1 MRLLHAALVA
11 ASLAFMAAPL
21 ALPATAQAATPSD
34 TLVVA
39 QNIDDIV
46 SIDPGEAYEF
56 SSGEYVTQTYDR
68 LVQYDAPDPTKLVA
82 GLAKSWMID
91 DANKT
96 ITFTLRDDVKFAPSG
111 NPLTAADVI
120 YSMKRVFVINK
131 SPAAILG
138 NLGWSKDNIDQ
149 MVVAKD
155 PHTVEIKYTGDISS
169 AYVLNVL
176 ASRPASI
183 VDSKTVEGHA
193 TNGDMGNG
201 WLKANSAGTGPFI
214 LKRYRADELIA
225 LDANP
230 DYFLGAPTIKHVI
243 IKHVAE
249 AATQL
254 LLLQSGDV
262 DMAKNLTPDQIS
274 GLDPK
279 VAKVE
284 TYPQAAVHFLS
295 FNQKDKDLTNPA
307 FWEAAHYLV
316 DYKGMVDSF
325 LKGQMIIHQ
334 SFWPSG
340 FPGAY
345 NENPYSYDPDKAKA
359 ILEKAGIKTPMTVT
373 LDVINSSPFT
383 EMAQSMQASFAK
395 AGINFQIIPG
405 TGSQVITKYRNRTH
419 QAMLLYWAPD
429 FMDPDSNATA
439 FAYNV
444 DNSDGSYQPTT
455 TWRNAWEPPA
465 ALSAEV
471 LKARAEA
478 DPEKRNALYE
488 DIQKQ
493 QQASSPIVETFQE
506 VAQIAMKPNVT
517 GYVNGAI
524 HDFVFY
530 RLVKKD

>member
-1 MRLLHAALVA
+1 MRLLHAAMLA
-11 ASLAFMAAPL
+11 ASLTLMALPMAAR
-21 ALPATAQAATPSD
+21 ADTPTD

-68 LVQYDAPDPTKLVA
+68 LVQYDAPDVTKLVS
-82 GLAKSWMID
+82 GLADKWLVD

-96 ITFTLRDDVKFAPSG
+96 ITFTLRNGVKFAPSG
-111 NPLTAADVI
+111 NPLTADDVV
-120 YSMKRVFVINK
+120 YSLKRVFVIAK

-138 NLGWSKDNIDQ
+138 SLGWTKDNIGD
-149 MVVAKD
+149 MVTAKD
-155 PHTVEIKYTGDISS
+155 AKTVVIKYTGDISS

-176 ASRPASI
+176 ASRPASV
-183 VDSKTVEGHA
+183 VDSKTVAAHDV
-193 TNGDMGNG
+193 NGDMGNA
-201 WLKANSAGTGPFI
+201 WLRANSAGTGPFVLKTFRANEI
-214 LKRYRADELIA
+214 LS

-230 DYFLGAPTIKHVI
+230 DYFLGGPAIKHVI

-262 DMAKNLTPDQIS
+262 DMAKNLTPDQIA
-274 GLDPK
+274 GLDTK
-279 VAKVE
+279 TVKVE
-284 TYPQAAVHFLS
+284 SYPQAAVHFLS
-295 FNQKDKDLTNPA
+295 FNQKDPDLTNPK

-316 DYKGMVDSF
+316 DYKGMTDSF
-325 LKGQMIIHQ
+325 LKGQMTVHQ
-334 SFWPSG
+334 AFWPSG
-340 FPGAY
+340 FPGALDAT
-345 NENPYSYDPDKAKA
+345 PYTYDPAKA
-359 ILEKAGIKTPMTVT
+359 IKILADAGIKTPIKVT

-395 AGINFQIIPG
+395 AGINFDIIPG
-405 TGSQVITKYRNRTH
+405 TGSQVITKYRARTH

-444 DNSDGSYQPTT
+444 DNADGSYQPTT
-455 TWRNAWEPPA
+455 TWRNGWEPPA
-465 ALSAEV
+465 AMSAEV
-471 LKARAEA
+471 KAARAEA
-478 DPEKRNALYE
+478 DPNKRNQMYIDL
-488 DIQKQ
+488 QKQ
-493 QQASSPIVETFQE
+493 QQANSPIIETFQE
-506 VAQIAMKPNVT
+506 QAQIAMSPKVS

-530 RLVKKD
+530 RLVKKS

>member
-11 ASLAFMAAPL
+11 ASLAL
-21 ALPATAQAATPSD
+21 LPISAVRADTPAD

-68 LVQYDAPDPTKLVA
+68 LVQYDAPDVTKLVS
-82 GLAKSWMID
+82 GLADKWLVD

-96 ITFTLRDDVKFAPSG
+96 ITFTLRDGVKFAPSG
-111 NPLTAADVI
+111 NPLTAADVV

-138 NLGWSKDNIDQ
+138 AIGWTKDNVDS
-149 MVVAKD
+149 MVTAKD
-155 PHTVEIKYTGDISS
+155 DKTVVVKYSGDISS

-176 ASRPASI
+176 ASRPASV
-183 VDSKTVEGHA
+183 VDSKLVASHDAG
-193 TNGDMGNG
+193 GDMGNA
-201 WLKANSAGTGPFI
+201 WLKANSAGTGPFVLKTFRANEI
-214 LKRYRADELIA
+214 LS

-230 DYFLGAPTIKHVI
+230 NYFLGAPALKHVI

-262 DMAKNLTPDQIS
+262 DMAKDLTPDQVKGVDANAI
-274 GLDPK
+274 
-279 VAKVE
+279 KVE

-316 DYKGMVDSF
+316 DYKGMTDSF
-325 LKGQMIIHQ
+325 LKGQMQVHQ
-334 SFWPSG
+334 AFWPSG
-340 FPGAY
+340 FPGALDD
-345 NENPYSYDPDKAKA
+345 NPYSYDPDKAKA
-359 ILEKAGIKTPMTVT
+359 ILDKAGIKTPLTIT

-383 EMAQSMQASFAK
+383 DMAQSMQASFAK

-405 TGSQVITKYRNRTH
+405 TGSEVITKYRARTH

-429 FMDPDSNATA
+429 FMDPDSNASA
-439 FAYNV
+439 FAYNE
-444 DNSDGSYQPTT
+444 DNSDDHYQPTT
-455 TWRNAWEPPA
+455 TWRNAWQPPKAMNDETKA
-465 ALSAEV
+465 AKAEGD
-471 LKARAEA
+471 A
-478 DPEKRNALYE
+478 DKRNAMYIDL
-488 DIQKQ
+488 QKQ
-493 QQASSPIVETFQE
+493 QQASSPIIETFQAI
-506 VAQIAMKPNVT
+506 AQVAMKPSVT

-530 RLVKKD
+530 RLVKKS